1 MHMIASRGIIVAF
14 LLALA
19 ACRGGSD
26 RNTDGGGDPTS
37 PSTLTVASVT
47 IAGASTVDVGR
58 TVTLSATAR
67 DASSNALSGK
77 SFTWSSDNATVAT
90 VGADGVVT
98 GRALGT
104 ATVSATAD
112 GRTGTQTI
120 TVTNPVAA
128 VTIGGTFTA
137 RVGATT
143 ALAAT
148 AHDAA
153 GIALTGLPTAWTSS
167 DAAIATVS
175 ADGVVTGVR
184 AGTATISATTLTR
197 VGTAT
202 VTVTPAPPSLVI
214 TGATTL
220 QAGATTRLTAT
231 ADGNAITGQPIVWS
245 SSDPTMMTV
254 APDGTVSAVRI
265 GSATITAS
273 SGDRSG
279 SLTLTSA
286 LAPYT
291 FVFQGGTAADQ
302 QLIRDAVQQA
312 HFYFASAFG
321 RTIQAATT
329 IVGSVSSPGC
339 ANPSSAAHAFAGTVM
354 FCITNTGWTQ
364 VGPLMKTKIAV
375 HEVFHLLQF
384 EVGWIST
391 PAVQGP
397 VWFLEGAA
405 EFVGFSAL
413 ADRGQLPLATSRG
426 CNRRAWSNYNNAGVP
441 LAPLSALESPQQWQ
455 TTPGPKYTAA
465 FIGVDQLQAG
475 AGGIGSLRTF
485 WTRRAAGDD
494 WQTAF
499 QSAFNTSVSSFY
511 AQFPGYSS
519 ALPVP
524 TSYLCSV

>member
-1 MHMIASRGIIVAF
+1 MHGVVSRTLIAAS
-14 LLALA
+14 LALA
-19 ACRGGSD
+19 ACG
-26 RNTDGGGDPTS
+26 GGGDNGPTS
-37 PSTLTVASVT
+37 P
-47 IAGASTVDVGR
+47 
-58 TVTLSATAR
+58 
-67 DASSNALSGK
+67 
-77 SFTWSSDNATVAT
+77 
-90 VGADGVVT
+90 
-98 GRALGT
+98 
-104 ATVSATAD
+104 
-112 GRTGTQTI
+112 
-120 TVTNPVAA
+120 A
-128 VTIGGTFTA
+128 V
-137 RVGATT
+137 
-143 ALAAT
+143 
-148 AHDAA
+148 
-153 GIALTGLPTAWTSS
+153 
-167 DAAIATVS
+167 
-175 ADGVVTGVR
+175 
-184 AGTATISATTLTR
+184 
-197 VGTAT
+197 
-202 VTVTPAPPSLVI
+202 PPLLI

-231 ADGNAITGQPIVWS
+231 AAEGTAITGQPIVWS

-329 IVGSVSSPGC
+329 IHGSVSSAGC
-339 ANPSSAAHAFAGTVM
+339 ANPGSAAHAFGGAVV

-364 VGPLMKTKIAV
+364 VGPLLKTKIAI
-375 HEVFHLLQF
+375 HEVFHLLQH

-391 PAVQGP
+391 PAAQGP

-426 CNRRAWSNYNNAGVP
+426 CNLRAWSNYNNAGGP
-441 LAPLSALESPQQWQ
+441 LVPLSALESPQQWQ

-475 AGGIGSLRTF
+475 AGGIASLRTF
-485 WTRRAAGDD
+485 WMRRAAGED

-499 QSAFNTSVSSFY
+499 QSAFNTSVASFY
-511 AQFPGYSS
+511 GQFPGYAS

-524 TSYLCSV
+524 ASFLCNG